1 MDLSE
6 RISAFVNLGKFMQQ
20 FTKDGFK
27 EHPDLLCVNSKYADL
42 IKDVIEN
49 TFFSNPWFIPEFI
62 INSIA
67 VNGNSLEENHIKKWL
82 SFYPGLKDS
91 SKLPKDIGVVMAGN
105 IPMTGF
111 HDFVTILLSGNRL
124 KARLSSKDDKILPA
138 LSMILQFF
146 VPEFKDYIFFE
157 DNLQKK
163 FDAIIATGSDN
174 SARYFE
180 YYFRNQPHII
190 RKNRNSVAILNG
202 EESSQDLN
210 RLADDIFLYFGLG
223 CRSVSKI
230 FVPENYDIQELI
242 RYFDKYAYLYD
253 NNKYANNYDYQRAV
267 FLLNRYPFFDNGFLL
282 LKESSSYSSPVGC
295 LYYERFRDIEEL
307 IVRLKADEEKLQ
319 CIVTNIKSIDKR
331 VEFGASQKPMLW
343 EYADNIDTMSF
354 LFNLA

>member
-1 MDLSE
+1 
-6 RISAFVNLGKFMQQ
+6 MQQ

-27 EHPDLLCVNSKYADL
+27 EHPDLLCVNSQYADL

-82 SFYPGLKDS
+82 SFYPELKDN
-91 SKLPKDIGVVMAGN
+91 SKPPKDIGVVMAGN

-111 HDFVTILLSGNRL
+111 HDFVTILISGNRL
-124 KARLSSKDDKILPA
+124 KARLSSKDDKLLPA

-146 VPEFKDYIFFE
+146 AAEFKEYIFFE
-157 DNLQKK
+157 DNLKKK

-180 YYFRNQPHII
+180 YYFGNQPHII

-295 LYYERFRDIEEL
+295 LYYERYRDIEEL

-354 LFNLA
+354 LFNLG